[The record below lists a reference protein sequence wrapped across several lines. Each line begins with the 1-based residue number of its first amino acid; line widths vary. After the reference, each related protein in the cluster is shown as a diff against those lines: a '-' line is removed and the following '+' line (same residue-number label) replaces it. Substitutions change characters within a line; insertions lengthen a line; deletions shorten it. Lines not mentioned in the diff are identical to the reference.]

1 MSNMTSMYRRD
12 NAMESKV
19 CCVCGKENLNKNEIG
34 LTKKLLNRNS
44 KHFYCLNCLAEY
56 LEVDT
61 EFLLEKV
68 EEFKTQGCSLF

>member
-1 MSNMTSMYRRD
+1 
-12 NAMESKV
+12 MESKV

-61 EFLLEKV
+61 EFLHEKV